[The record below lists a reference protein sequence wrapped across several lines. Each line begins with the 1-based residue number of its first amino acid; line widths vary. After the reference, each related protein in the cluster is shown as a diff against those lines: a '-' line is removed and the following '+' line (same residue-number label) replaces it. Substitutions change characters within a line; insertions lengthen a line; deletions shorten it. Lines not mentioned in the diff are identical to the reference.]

1 MPSWSSIP
9 IPLTTNGKLD
19 RRALPSP
26 ILASTKVFRPPT
38 TPTEGKVAAV
48 LADILGSGPLGLD
61 DNFFHLGGNS
71 LVATTAVARLTEAT
85 GVKMPLR
92 ALFDHPT
99 VSRDRGDDRACGTDP
114 RTPTVFRSWP
124 GRLYCLSL
132 PRSSDCGS

>member
-1 MPSWSSIP
+1 MPFMVLDS

-99 VSRDRGDDRACGTDP
+99 VSGIAATIERAAQ
-114 RTPTVFRSWP
+114 TPDADGIQVVARAGCTASR
-124 GRLYCLSL
+124 L